1 MPRCKALVRGGSR
14 RCRRQALKGQ
24 SFCSIHGGVEDAEQR
39 STRGRSHRHTRRP
52 GLSRASSRNTGASHP
67 SHKGHYQVMRN
78 PHFGVRDV
86 IRHVATDKVG
96 DLARTASTAASVNLA
111 LAPVTPYMIG
121 LGPGGVAVRAGLGIG
136 GTLAISG
143 PLQTL
148 DVYRDLYRV
157 ATTGEIGG
165 KRIYAHEYVQ

>member
-14 RCRRQALKGQ
+14 RCRRQALNGQ
-24 SFCSIHGGVEDAEQR
+24 SYCSIHGGIRRAG
-39 STRGRSHRHTRRP
+39 STRSQARSSVSGRAPRAPP
-52 GLSRASSRNTGASHP
+52 GITGASHP
-67 SHKGHYQVMRN
+67 SHKGYYRTVRN

-96 DLARTASTAASVNLA
+96 DLSRTASTAATVNLA

-121 LGPGGVAVRAGLGIG
+121 LGAGGVAARAALGIG

-143 PLQTL
+143 PLQTI
-148 DVYRDLYRV
+148 DVYSDLYRV
-157 ATTGEIGG
+157 AATGEIGG

>member
-14 RCRRQALKGQ
+14 RCRRQALNGEE
-24 SFCSIHGGVEDAEQR
+24 FCSIHGGVHSRRAG
-39 STRGRSHRHTRRP
+39 STRLRSSSSSGRS
-52 GLSRASSRNTGASHP
+52 RAPRALSRNTGASLP

-78 PHFGVRDV
+78 PHFGVRDL

-96 DLARTASTAASVNLA
+96 DLSRTASTAATVNLA
-111 LAPVTPYMIG
+111 LAPVTPYMVG
-121 LGPGGVAVRAGLGIG
+121 LGPGGIAARAGLGIG

>member
-14 RCRRQALKGQ
+14 RCRRQALNGQ
-24 SFCSIHGGVEDAEQR
+24 SFCSIHGELEDAEQR
-39 STRGRSHRHTRRP
+39 STRGRSSSHHRRP
-52 GLSRASSRNTGASHP
+52 GPSRAHSRNTGASLP

-78 PHFGVRDV
+78 PHFGVRDI

-96 DLARTASTAASVNLA
+96 DLSRTASTAATVNLA
-111 LAPVTPYMIG
+111 LAPVTPYMVG
-121 LGPGGVAVRAGLGIG
+121 LGPGGIAARAGLGIG

-165 KRIYAHEYVQ
+165 KRIYAHQYVS